1 MTKKETYEL
10 PTYLDI
16 LHRVFRETHFPRI
29 GNLDMVHSYLVDMLL
44 FCQHE
49 KEANT
54 GESLDI
60 SHVMWSELL
69 TAISERKCPIY
80 GPFIMLL
87 IEKAWARVYP
97 QVMLETG
104 ELVSHEIKRLR
115 KKDNWGTPAPKS
127 GGPSTAADMET
138 EDGAEAD
145 DDDED
150 YEPSGTEPSWAKK
163 IKRKM
168 KKLFC
173 MESRGQY
180 MTHVAEKK
188 ARGRHK
194 ELMRQLGAT
203 VVSGSEG
210 QITEEEEW
218 IQQHCPWTDSD
229 TEQFPTEDGSADDP
243 ARM

>member
-10 PTYLDI
+10 STYLDI
-16 LHRVFRETHFPRI
+16 LHRVFRETLFPRI
-29 GNLDMVHSYLVDMLL
+29 GDLDMVHSYLVDMLL

-163 IKRKM
+163 LKRKM

-173 MESRGQY
+173 MESHGQY
-180 MTHVAEKK
+180 MTHVAEKQ

-203 VVSGSEG
+203 VASGFEG

-218 IQQHCPWTDSD
+218 IQ
-229 TEQFPTEDGSADDP
+229 
-243 ARM
+243 

>member
-10 PTYLDI
+10 STYLDI
-16 LHRVFRETHFPRI
+16 LHRVFRETLFPRI

-69 TAISERKCPIY
+69 AAISERKCPIY

-97 QVMLETG
+97 KVMLETG

-115 KKDNWGTPAPKS
+115 KKDSWGTPAPKS
-127 GGPSTAADMET
+127 GGPSTDADMGT

-150 YEPSGTEPSWAKK
+150 YEPSGTEPSWSKK

-168 KKLFC
+168 KKLFY

-188 ARGRHK
+188 ARGV
-194 ELMRQLGAT
+194 T
-203 VVSGSEG
+203 SSSCVS
-210 QITEEEEW
+210 
-218 IQQHCPWTDSD
+218 
-229 TEQFPTEDGSADDP
+229 
-243 ARM
+243 